1 MAETR
6 NVGEAGPS
14 QPRGEATR
22 AKTAAT
28 GAEPTEG
35 GHPHTEGG
43 HPHADPAVAW
53 TGTWQGHRT
62 QQRRAWLAATPAQR
76 LAWLED
82 AIAVAH
88 QSGALPRRRADASC

>member
-6 NVGEAGPS
+6 NVGEAGPG

-28 GAEPTEG
+28 GAEPTD
-35 GHPHTEGG
+35 GG

>member
-6 NVGEAGPS
+6 NVGEAGAG

-22 AKTAAT
+22 AKAAAT
-28 GAEPTEG
+28 GAEPTD
-35 GHPHTEGG
+35 GG

-76 LAWLED
+76 LAWLEG

-88 QSGALPRRRADASC
+88 QAGSLPRRRADASC

>member
-1 MAETR
+1 MGAAPTR
-6 NVGEAGPS
+6 MGVIP
-14 QPRGEATR
+14 TR
-22 AKTAAT
+22 TRRY
-28 GAEPTEG
+28 
-35 GHPHTEGG
+35 
-43 HPHADPAVAW
+43 ADPAVAW

-88 QSGALPRRRADASC
+88 EPGPLPRRRADASC